1 MEVLTVKR
9 LPVLYMSR
17 EDRSSTALE
26 DYQAI
31 NHINSALEHC
41 CQCGLESKTGF
52 LNLLIWMNIFLKP
65 SLHAKYSLGFFFF
78 FFQKLKFFVLPNG
91 VDISKLVHL
100 I

>member
-41 CQCGLESKTGF
+41 CQCGLKSKTGF
-52 LNLLIWMNIFLKP
+52 FNLLIWMNIFLKP
-65 SLHAKYSLGFFFF
+65 SLNAKYSLGFFFF
-78 FFQKLKFFVLPNG
+78 LKLKFFVLPNG

>member
-1 MEVLTVKR
+1 
-9 LPVLYMSR
+9 MSR

-26 DYQAI
+26 DCQAI

-52 LNLLIWMNIFLKP
+52 FNLLIWMNIFLKP
-65 SLHAKYSLGFFFF
+65 SLNAKYSLGF

>member
-9 LPVLYMSR
+9 LPIFYMSR
-17 EDRSSTALE
+17 DNRSSTALG

-31 NHINSALEHC
+31 NYINSPLEHC
-41 CQCGLESKTGF
+41 CQCGLESRTVF
-52 LNLLIWMNIFLKP
+52 FNLLIWINIFLKP
-65 SLHAKYSLGFFFF
+65 SLHAKYSLS
-78 FFQKLKFFVLPNG
+78 FFQKLEFFVLPDG